1 MGQTSLP
8 NICCCCPKPER
19 WLSASPLIPPARR
32 VPCTPG
38 RRFLPTVHRACS
50 RWQYSEGVM
59 PSCFLNIR
67 LRCWEYSKPRRSDTC
82 VTVSPGGK
90 PVLGKPDDEAAD
102 VVACRVAGGLFDY
115 VTEIVGRHA
124 KFVRAIL
131 HGRQAKRKL
140 ELLVVIIPQQVFEA
154 GQNIGILDFTC
165 GKLAVVE
172 TLAKVEG
179 KARCS
184 LPGWRFVV
192 HQASP

>member
-1 MGQTSLP
+1 MQPLAVFRGSDAFLLL
-8 NICCCCPKPER
+8 EH
-19 WLSASPLIPPARR
+19 SAEMLGVFEAEAVRHLR
-32 VPCTPG
+32 
-38 RRFLPTVHRACS
+38 HR
-50 RWQYSEGVM
+50 
-59 PSCFLNIR
+59 L
-67 LRCWEYSKPRRSDTC
+67 
-82 VTVSPGGK
+82 PGGK

-179 KARCS
+179 K
-184 LPGWRFVV
+184 LDVV
-192 HQASP
+192 YQDGVL